1 MTTATSKATTN
12 NHVTTTM
19 TDTTAEDDIVE
30 NRSEIAFVIDAKDTN
45 PNGDPLTADNEPRID
60 PNTGQCIVTDVRLK
74 RYIRDQI
81 DDDGDAILI
90 KNPNDGVYTREKM
103 YEALYEELDG
113 DPADLDDDEVVEG
126 FLGAATDV
134 RYFGATIS
142 VDTDLSERLPNQFQ
156 GPVQFGHGRSYH
168 EVDRNTESKELAT
181 VIANDEG
188 DEQGTFAT
196 DHRIEYG
203 VIGFGG
209 RINENG
215 AKATKLTKA
224 DVKRL
229 DTLIWRSL
237 KNQTMTRSKVGQQPR
252 LYIRVEYGPDAFEI
266 GRLNDR
272 IDVEPETT
280 ASEMRSITDY
290 KLNVRRLIAAIDEHS
305 ERIETI
311 YLTADTA
318 VEFGLPGE
326 DDGNRTKFRDVLV
339 DRLDKDS
346 VEMYDVYE
354 RYTNE

>member
-1 MTTATSKATTN
+1 
-12 NHVTTTM
+12 M
-19 TDTTAEDDIVE
+19 TDNTTEDDILE
-30 NRSEIAFVIDAKDTN
+30 NRSEIALVIDAKDTN

-60 PNTGQCIVTDVRLK
+60 PSTGQCIVTDVRLK

-90 KNPNDGVYTREKM
+90 KNPDDGVYTREKM
-103 YEALYEELDG
+103 YEALSEELEG
-113 DPADLDDDEVVEG
+113 NPADLSDDKVVEG

-142 VDTDLSERLPNQFQ
+142 VDTDFSERLPDQFQ

-181 VIANDEG
+181 VIANDE
-188 DEQGTFAT
+188 DAEQGTFAT

-209 RINENG
+209 RINEN
-215 AKATKLTKA
+215 AADTTQLTNP

-229 DTLIWRSL
+229 DTLIWRAL
-237 KNQTMTRSKVGQQPR
+237 KNQTITRSKVGQQPR
-252 LYIRVEYGPDAFEI
+252 LYLRVEYGPDAFEI
-266 GRLNDR
+266 GRLDDR
-272 IDVEPETT
+272 IDVNPETSV
-280 ASEMRSITDY
+280 SEMRSVTDY
-290 KLNVRRLIAAIDEHS
+290 ELDVRELIAALNEHS
-305 ERIETI
+305 ERIETVHI
-311 YLTADTA
+311 TADTA
-318 VEFGLPGE
+318 VTFGLPNGDSGDRDE
-326 DDGNRTKFRDVLV
+326 FRDVLSGT
-339 DRLDKDS
+339 LGEES

>member
-1 MTTATSKATTN
+1 MTENTT
-12 NHVTTTM
+12 
-19 TDTTAEDDIVE
+19 DDDIVE
-30 NRSEIAFVIDAKDTN
+30 NRSEIALVIDAKNTN

-60 PNTGQCIVTDVRLK
+60 PSTGQCVVTDVRLK

-90 KNPNDGVYTREKM
+90 KNPDNGVYTREKM
-103 YEALYEELDG
+103 YEALYEELGG
-113 DPADLDDDEVVEG
+113 DPAELDDEEIVEG

-142 VDTDLSERLPNQFQ
+142 VDTDLSARLPDQFQ
-156 GPVQFGHGRSYH
+156 GPVQFEHGRSYH

-181 VIANDEG
+181 VIANDE
-188 DEQGTFAT
+188 DAEQGTFVT

-203 VIGFGG
+203 VIGVGG

-215 AKATKLTKA
+215 ATATRLTEE
-224 DVKRL
+224 DVERL

-252 LYIRVEYGPDAFEI
+252 LYLRVEYGPDAFEI
-266 GRLNDR
+266 GRLSDR
-272 IDVEPETT
+272 IDIDPDTT
-280 ASEMRSITDY
+280 VSEMRNVTDY
-290 KLNVRRLIAAIDEHS
+290 QLDVRQLVTALKEHS
-305 ERIETI
+305 ERIESV

-318 VEFGLPGE
+318 VEFSLPN
-326 DDGNRTKFRDVLV
+326 GNSGDRNELRSALV
-339 DRLDKDS
+339 DALGEEI

-354 RYTNE
+354 RYTNA

>member
-1 MTTATSKATTN
+1 MTN
-12 NHVTTTM
+12 
-19 TDTTAEDDIVE
+19 DTTEDEIIE
-30 NRSEIAFVIDAKDTN
+30 NRSEIALVIDAKDTN

-90 KNPNDGVYTREKM
+90 KNPDDGVYTREKM

-113 DPADLDDDEVVEG
+113 EPADLDDDEVVEG

-142 VDTDLSERLPNQFQ
+142 VDTDLSERLPDQFQ

-168 EVDRNTESKELAT
+168 KVDRNTESKALAT
-181 VIANDEG
+181 VIANDE
-188 DEQGTFAT
+188 DSEQGTFAT

-209 RINENG
+209 RINEN
-215 AKATKLTKA
+215 AANTTHLTKA
-224 DVKRL
+224 DVERL

-252 LYIRVEYGPDAFEI
+252 FYIRVEYGPDAFEI

-272 IDVEPETT
+272 IEVDPETSV
-280 ASEMRSITDY
+280 SEMRSVTDY
-290 KLNVRRLIAAIDEHS
+290 ELDVRELIATLETHS
-305 ERIETI
+305 ERIKTV

-318 VEFGLPGE
+318 VRFGLP
-326 DDGNRTKFRDVLV
+326 DGNSGDQDKFREALV
-339 DRLDKDS
+339 EALDEKT
-346 VEMYDVYE
+346 VETYDVYQ
-354 RYTNE
+354 RYTDE

>member
-1 MTTATSKATTN
+1 
-12 NHVTTTM
+12 M
-19 TDTTAEDDIVE
+19 TDNTTEDDFVE
-30 NRSEIAFVIDAKDTN
+30 NRSEIALVIDAKDTN

-74 RYIRDQI
+74 RYLRDQI
-81 DDDGDAILI
+81 EDDGDAILI
-90 KNPNDGVYTREKM
+90 KNPEDGVYTRERM

-113 DPADLDDDEVVEG
+113 VPANLDDDEIIEG

-142 VDTDLSERLPNQFQ
+142 VDTDLADRLPGQFQ

-181 VIANDEG
+181 VIGNDEE

-215 AKATKLTKA
+215 ANATHLTKA
-224 DVKRL
+224 DVARL

-252 LYIRVEYGPDAFEI
+252 LYLRVEYGPDAFEI
-266 GRLNDR
+266 GRINDL

-280 ASEMRSITDY
+280 VSEMRSVTDY
-290 KLNVRRLIAAIDEHS
+290 QLDVRQLIAALDEHS
-305 ERIETI
+305 ERIDTV

-318 VEFGLPGE
+318 VEFKFSDQDSGDVKDFSKVLTQKIGE
-326 DDGNRTKFRDVLV
+326 DA
-339 DRLDKDS
+339 

>member
-1 MTTATSKATTN
+1 
-12 NHVTTTM
+12 M
-19 TDTTAEDDIVE
+19 TDDTAEDEIVE

-81 DDDGDAILI
+81 VDDGDPILI
-90 KNPNDGVYTREKM
+90 KNPSDGVYTREKM

-142 VDTDLSERLPNQFQ
+142 VDTDLSERLPDQFQ
-156 GPVQFGHGRSYH
+156 GPVQFSHGRSYH

-181 VIANDEG
+181 VIANDA
-188 DEQGTFAT
+188 DSEQGTFAT

-215 AKATKLTKA
+215 ANETHLTKP
-224 DVKRL
+224 DVERL

-252 LYIRVEYGPDAFEI
+252 FYLRVEYGPDAFEI
-266 GRLNDR
+266 GRLNER
-272 IDVEPETT
+272 IDVDPETT
-280 ASEMRSITDY
+280 VSEMRNVTDY
-290 KLNVRRLIAAIDEHS
+290 ELDVGRLINALEEHS
-305 ERIETI
+305 ERIETV

-318 VEFGLPGE
+318 VEFRLRNGNSGKRGE
-326 DDGNRTKFRDVLV
+326 LEKVLKEI
-339 DRLDKDS
+339 LGEES